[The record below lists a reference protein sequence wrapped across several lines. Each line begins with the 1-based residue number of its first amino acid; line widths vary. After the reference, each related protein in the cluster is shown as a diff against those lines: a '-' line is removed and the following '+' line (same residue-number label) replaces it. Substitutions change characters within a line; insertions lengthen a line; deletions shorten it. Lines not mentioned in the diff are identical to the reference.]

1 MAANVWKILLKKSLR
16 FIKYANFDGL
26 QEKYHWNPSFPPLG
40 NEDEPLPK
48 TVKILQLQISDK
60 YNSNG

>member
-26 QEKYHWNPSFPPLG
+26 QEKYHRNPSFPPLG
-40 NEDEPLPK
+40 NEDEPPTENSQNF
-48 TVKILQLQISDK
+48 TVA
-60 YNSNG
+60 NF